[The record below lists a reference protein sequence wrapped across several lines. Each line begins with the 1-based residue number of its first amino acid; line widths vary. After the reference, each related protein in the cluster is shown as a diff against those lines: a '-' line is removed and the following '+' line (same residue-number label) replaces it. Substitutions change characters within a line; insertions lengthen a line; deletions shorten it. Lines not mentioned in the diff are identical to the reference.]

1 MELILNQQQ
10 KINYFTMKQLQFKKN
25 KQMKNIL
32 LSIAFLAISTS
43 FYAQEDTFKVNI
55 PKDQTYRFTSIID
68 IEASAV
74 KSQGNTGTCW
84 SFSASSF
91 LESEIYRITGKLID
105 ISEMYN
111 VRQTYPVKAWN
122 YVMRQGKI
130 QFSEGGLAHDVMNSI
145 ASKGLVPESAY
156 SGLLNDATMHNHSK
170 IIPELKKVLDDYIK
184 NDKKSTTSKWRVA
197 VDSILDAHLG
207 KITTNFMYNGN
218 FYDPIS
224 FLEMTKINPSNYVTL
239 TSFTHQPFNSK
250 FVLNIPDNFSNGIFY
265 NIELEQLVNEVDNA
279 LKKGYTLALD
289 CDVSEKTF
297 SAKYGIAIIPKS
309 SEDSKKSLTH
319 IVEENNIIPEFRQQ
333 EFENYNTTDDHLM
346 HIVGLVKDQ
355 NGNEYYKVKN
365 SWGSTGD
372 RIGNGGYV
380 YMSKSFFKL
389 KTISI
394 MVHKDGLS
402 DAVKNEFKI

>member
-1 MELILNQQQ
+1 
-10 KINYFTMKQLQFKKN
+10 
-25 KQMKNIL
+25 MKNIL
-32 LSIAFLAISTS
+32 LHISFLVFTTFI
-43 FYAQEDTFKVNI
+43 YAQKDTYKVDV
-55 PKDQTYRFTSIID
+55 PKDQTYSFTPIID

-91 LESEIYRITGKLID
+91 IESEIYRTSGKLID

-156 SGLLNDATMHNHSK
+156 SGLLNDATKHNHSK
-170 IIPELKKVLDDYIK
+170 IIPDLKKVLDVYIK
-184 NDKKSTTSKWRVA
+184 NDKTTMRSNWRVE
-197 VDSILDAHLG
+197 VDSILDSHLG
-207 KITTNFMYNGN
+207 KITTNFMYDGN
-218 FYDPIS
+218 FYNSTS
-224 FLEMTKINPSNYVTL
+224 FLEMTKFKPSNYVTL

-265 NIELEQLVNEVDNA
+265 NIELEQLVNEVDYA
-279 LKKGYTLALD
+279 LKNGYTLALD

-297 SAKYGIAIIPKS
+297 SAKYGVATIPKDI
-309 SEDSKKSLTH
+309 EDAKKSLTH
-319 IVEENNIIPEFRQQ
+319 IVEENDIMSEFRQQ

-365 SWGSTGD
+365 SWGSSGD